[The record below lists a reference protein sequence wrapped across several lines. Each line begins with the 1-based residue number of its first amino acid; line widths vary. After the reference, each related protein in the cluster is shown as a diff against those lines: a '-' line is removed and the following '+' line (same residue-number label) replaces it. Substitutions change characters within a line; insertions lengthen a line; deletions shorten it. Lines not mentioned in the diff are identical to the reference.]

1 MQNQRKIFIFLL
13 IPLLMG
19 FSFEPDER
27 DLTKYK
33 PLLMKKSDLAVSV
46 FMESAKDF
54 TNPGKI
60 YLYDDTIFIVD
71 LFTGIHVID
80 NQNPANPQ
88 KAGFIHIP
96 GVVDLSVRNNVLYA
110 DNATDLVSID
120 ISSFPQINILDRVP
134 DVFPEHTP
142 PDLEWIPYSYSS
154 AKRPANTVIVA
165 WVK

>member
-1 MQNQRKIFIFLL
+1 MKNQRKILIFLL

-27 DLTKYK
+27 DYTKYK
-33 PLLMKKSDLAVSV
+33 PILMKKSDLEVSV
-46 FMESAKDF
+46 FIESAKDF
-54 TNPGKI
+54 TSPGKI
-60 YLYDDTIFIVD
+60 YLYGDTIFMVD

-88 KAGFIHIP
+88 KVGFIHIP
-96 GVVDLSVRNNVLYA
+96 GVVDLSIRNNVLYA

-120 ISSFPQINILDRVP
+120 ISNFPQINILDRVP

-142 PDLEWIPYSYSS
+142 PDLEWIPYDYSS
-154 AKRPANTVIVA
+154 AGRPANTVIVA